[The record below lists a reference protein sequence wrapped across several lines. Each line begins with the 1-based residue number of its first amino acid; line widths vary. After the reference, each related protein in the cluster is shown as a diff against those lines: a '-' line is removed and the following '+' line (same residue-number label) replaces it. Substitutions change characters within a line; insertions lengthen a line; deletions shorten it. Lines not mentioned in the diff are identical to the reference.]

1 MPTYREMCSWGSF
14 CALAREPEQRK
25 VGSDAHISIPS
36 RLHVR
41 LAERAV
47 YRLELIVSVFAHG
60 LLSRW

>member
-1 MPTYREMCSWGSF
+1 M
-14 CALAREPEQRK
+14 AREPEQRK